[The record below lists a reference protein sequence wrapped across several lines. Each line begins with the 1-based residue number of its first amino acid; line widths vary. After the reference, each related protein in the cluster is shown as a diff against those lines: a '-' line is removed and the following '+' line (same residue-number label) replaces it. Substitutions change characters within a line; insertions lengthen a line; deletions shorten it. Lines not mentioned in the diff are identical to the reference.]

1 MRRGTVECGMRWRV
15 VASMSDDVADDVEV
29 ESERM

>member
-1 MRRGTVECGMRWRV
+1 MRRGMVESGMTWRV

-29 ESERM
+29 ESESM